1 MQNDSIHWAVRFL
14 RRTVPYNS
22 KVFRGLYYVY
32 IRMTSLSRLKRKS
45 VSGLD
50 IQIHAADHC
59 NLQCRGCDAFSPLI
73 EKCFPDMDVFLKDI
87 SRLSELTGGVIGS
100 LSISGGEPTL
110 HPELPEILDY
120 ARSCFPCRKVRIITN
135 GVLLENA
142 HEDFWAKCKSNNI
155 TISLTCYPINL
166 NIDRIKEL
174 AALHDVELVFQDD
187 TDVRVKTMYFTPLDP
202 AGKQNIK
209 VSYRLC
215 FMSNSSFV
223 LENGRL
229 YTCPTIAH
237 IEHFNRFFDQHYVV
251 SENDYI
257 DIYKINSIDEVLDF
271 FCKPMP
277 FCRYCNKKDRISGV
291 AWESSK
297 KDISEWS

>member
-1 MQNDSIHWAVRFL
+1 
-14 RRTVPYNS
+14 
-22 KVFRGLYYVY
+22 
-32 IRMTSLSRLKRKS
+32 
-45 VSGLD
+45 
-50 IQIHAADHC
+50 
-59 NLQCRGCDAFSPLI
+59 
-73 EKCFPDMDVFLKDI
+73 MDVFLKDI